1 MGKTNNERQQALRA
15 KRATAGL
22 KRFEVWTH
30 PNDWPVIKG
39 LVERLAKRRNGK

>member
-1 MGKTNNERQQALRA
+1 MVKSNVERQKAMRE
-15 KRATAGL
+15 RRITEGL

-30 PNDWPVIKG
+30 PKDWPVIKR